1 MNLTPHFVE
10 HGGKPGAPR
19 TVLVHGLGGSHVN
32 WTSLG
37 PRLAE
42 TTRPVALDLA
52 GFGFTPGTA
61 RTGTVAANAR
71 LLARFVRE
79 TVGEPVT
86 LVGNSM
92 GGMVSVMCAVAEP
105 DLVEGVVLLDPVLP
119 KPRGVR
125 RDRQVVAG
133 FAVSVLPGIST
144 RLIARRR
151 AATPARARVEQTL
164 ALCCR
169 DVSTVS
175 PEQIAAEV
183 ALTEARASDPR
194 AAGDIPAYVA
204 ATRSLILHAASP
216 AYRRQLAAIAAPVLL
231 LHGVHDRLVPVAAAD
246 ATAQALPRWTYHRLE
261 AGHIPHMEAAAESA
275 QLITT
280 WIEGSRRS

>member
-1 MNLTPHFVE
+1 MNQTPHFVE
-10 HGGKPGAPR
+10 HGGEPGAPR

-37 PRLAE
+37 PRLAA

-61 RTGTVAANAR
+61 RTGTVAANAA
-71 LLARFVRE
+71 LLARFIRE
-79 TVGEPVT
+79 TAGGPVT

-92 GGMVSVMCAVAEP
+92 GGMVSVMCAAADP

-125 RDRQVVAG
+125 RDRRVVAG
-133 FAVSVLPGIST
+133 FVASMLPVVSP

-151 AATPARARVEQTL
+151 AGIPARTRVQDTL
-164 ALCCR
+164 ALCCL
-169 DVSTVS
+169 DVATVS
-175 PEQIAAEV
+175 AEQFDAEV
-183 ALTEARASDPR
+183 ALTEARMTDPR
-194 AAGDIPAYVA
+194 AAGDVHAYVA
-204 ATRSLILHAASP
+204 ATRSLVLHASGA
-216 AYRRQLAAIAAPVLL
+216 AYRRQLRAITAPVLL
-231 LHGVHDRLVPVAAAD
+231 LHGIHDRLVPVSAAD
-246 ATAQALPRWTYHRLE
+246 AAARALPHWAYHRLE
-261 AGHIPHMEAAAESA
+261 AGHVPHMEAAAETA

-280 WIEGSRRS
+280 WMEGWRHS